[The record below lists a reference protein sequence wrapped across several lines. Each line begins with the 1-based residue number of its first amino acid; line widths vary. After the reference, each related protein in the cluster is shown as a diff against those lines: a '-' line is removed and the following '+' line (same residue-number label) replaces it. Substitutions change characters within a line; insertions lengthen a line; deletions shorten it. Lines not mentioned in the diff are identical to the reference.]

1 MNLIRAEFLKLRKRR
16 GLVAAAALVTIAPV
30 AVAYTVLS
38 ILHASNPGKHD
49 PAGGIDNF
57 SASIE
62 VMTQIGVV
70 AAILIGATA
79 GAGDRGAGVFR
90 ELVVTGRSR
99 LALFAVRLP
108 GGLALLLP
116 LVAAGFAIAAVASV
130 TLTGD
135 GQSPVAAI
143 TIAQTAGWVALAM
156 VTAYALALGVS
167 SAFGSRGTAIGILLG
182 WQLAAAPILLTTGK
196 LDAVL
201 PNAALLALEPA
212 EEAQVVAT
220 SVPTAIAVLLVWT
233 LVPLAAGA
241 WRTQRADA

>member
-1 MNLIRAEFLKLRKRR
+1 MRLIRAELLKLRKRR
-16 GLVAAAALVTIAPV
+16 GLVAATALVTIAPM
-30 AVAYTVLS
+30 AIAYTVLS
-38 ILHASNPGKHD
+38 ILHASNPEKHD

-57 SASIE
+57 TASVE

-99 LALFAVRLP
+99 LALFAARVP

-116 LVAAGFAIAAVASV
+116 FVAAAFAISAVAAV

-135 GQSPVAAI
+135 GQSPVGAA
-143 TIAQTAGWVALAM
+143 TIAQTAAWVGLAM

-167 SAFGSRGTAIGILLG
+167 SAFGSRGTAIAILLG
-182 WQLAAAPILLTTGK
+182 WQLAAAPILLATGR
-196 LDAVL
+196 LDDVL
-201 PNAALLALEPA
+201 PNAALVALEPA
-212 EEAQVVAT
+212 EEAQLVTT
-220 SVPTAIAVLLVWT
+220 SVPTAIAILVLWT
-233 LVPLAAGA
+233 FVPLAAGA
-241 WRTQRADA
+241 WRTRTADA